1 MINKE
6 RGYWIGDLPSE
17 HKYDRVLSKKLV
29 EVLRSKNVETII
41 DLGCGLGLYTEHF
54 ITEAFKC
61 IFFICNW
68 NSLPLFAIS
77 NDNNSTN
84 C

>member
-61 IFFICNW
+61 DCFDGNPDTVK
-68 NSLPLFAIS
+68 LT
-77 NDNNSTN
+77 NNL